1 MNNRNR
7 GISGSWL
14 KLIAVISMLI
24 DHTASHVFRG
34 MDWAYYCFF
43 QIGHHE
49 ITPYFLMRGVIGR
62 WAFPLFAFLI
72 VEGFL
77 HTHDRKRYGIN
88 LAAFA
93 LISEIP
99 CNLVHAN
106 KFFYP
111 GQNVF
116 FTLLLGYLGLCVI
129 ERYRDDMKKLAQY
142 LIPLFLLSIVL
153 RSDYGCAG
161 FGFILLIY
169 LLRSNKLLMSIVG
182 SGALP
187 NTFFAGMA
195 FIPIWFYNGER
206 GFVKGK
212 FLKYAF
218 YWFYP
223 VHLLV
228 LYFIKLH
235 IYGP

>member
-1 MNNRNR
+1 MK

-14 KLIAVISMLI
+14 KLIAITSMLI
-24 DHTASHVFRG
+24 DHTASHVFRW
-34 MDWAYYCFF
+34 MDWPYVCFF
-43 QIGHHE
+43 KIGHLE
-49 ITPYFLMRGVIGR
+49 INSYFILRDVIGR

-77 HTHDRKRYGIN
+77 HTHNRKQYGWN
-88 LAAFA
+88 LFAFA

-106 KFFYP
+106 KIFWP

-116 FTLLLGYLGLCVI
+116 FTLLLGYLGLYVI
-129 ERYRDDMKKLAQY
+129 ERYRDDIKKLAQY
-142 LIPLFLLSIVL
+142 LIPLFLLSILL

-169 LLRSNKLLMSIVG
+169 LLRKNKVLMSIVG
-182 SGALP
+182 TGALP

-195 FIPIWFYNGER
+195 FIPICMYNGER

-212 FLKYAF
+212 VLKYAF
-218 YWFYP
+218 YAFYP